1 MTCGLKLRP
10 ADSLTIIFSG
20 FLLVLTVVKFSV
32 IPSAGYLILIYF
44 SIILFQTIL
53 VYLGRVNPSLRAAR
67 DIIFPVVSVFVI
79 FDSLGLI
86 VHAVNRHDIDYLL
99 IRIDYRMFGC
109 YPTVFFEKYINP
121 FLTDILQ
128 TAYTTYYF
136 IPIILGIS
144 LKADGKREAFEKSL
158 FLMLFC
164 FYLSYIGY
172 LFFPAVGPR
181 YAMGHLYDRELG
193 GFLVSRD
200 IQNVLNFLEGIK
212 RDAFP
217 SGHTGIALTV
227 LFLAYRYD
235 RTLFRWMLIPVLLLI
250 PATVYCR
257 YHYAVDVIGGA
268 ILAVVTLTAGEVY
281 YKLLSLYT
289 PLGRHDGYSGQ

>member
-164 FYLSYIGY
+164 FYRAGPCAARQRRIQDRIAVHRRLHHAPQSG
-172 LFFPAVGPR
+172 LPA
-181 YAMGHLYDRELG
+181 
-193 GFLVSRD
+193 
-200 IQNVLNFLEGIK
+200 
-212 RDAFP
+212 
-217 SGHTGIALTV
+217 
-227 LFLAYRYD
+227 
-235 RTLFRWMLIPVLLLI
+235 
-250 PATVYCR
+250 
-257 YHYAVDVIGGA
+257 
-268 ILAVVTLTAGEVY
+268 
-281 YKLLSLYT
+281 
-289 PLGRHDGYSGQ
+289 GQRQQL